1 VQVSWKLTNRT
12 KTIRLAEEVDLGALR
27 EQLDHARSLR
37 FTPSEII
44 YLRGQ
49 TFYGQSGIFKE
60 GYVNTLQSFQL
71 PDYELGTEDGQI
83 VLRFAGSWWETTMWE
98 IPALAIVNELRSEE
112 HTSELQSRENLVCRL
127 LLEKKKSISWAM
139 KPLARSKV

>member
-1 VQVSWKLTNRT
+1 MDFATRAWNPSFPFDPIVRSLLDTDFYKLLMPQLIWEEYPNVQVSWKLTNRT

-49 TFYGQSGIFKE
+49 EAYRQGTRSTGDRIFH
-60 GYVNTLQSFQL
+60 V
-71 PDYELGTEDGQI
+71 
-83 VLRFAGSWWETTMWE
+83 
-98 IPALAIVNELRSEE
+98 
-112 HTSELQSRENLVCRL
+112 
-127 LLEKKKSISWAM
+127 
-139 KPLARSKV
+139 